1 MANEKKY
8 GFIPR
13 GSEDESMEVLTE
25 KTVSCKVS
33 PEVWKRWRDVQQR
46 LAPYGEVTLAG
57 VVRTT
62 FMDALDGMEGLAL
75 QFEGKPSVGAKRGT
89 AS

>member
-1 MANEKKY
+1 MANESKY

-13 GSEDESMEVLTE
+13 GSEVESAELVTE

-33 PEVWKRWRDVQQR
+33 PAVWKRWRDVQQR
-46 LAPYGEVTLAG
+46 LAPHGEVSLAG

-62 FMDALDGMEGLAL
+62 FLEALDGMESLASQL
-75 QFEGKPSVGAKRGT
+75 EAKPSAGHKRGT
-89 AS
+89 SS